1 MAAENCTLFAI
12 ENFSLGASG
21 RTPRRGVGGVGL
33 GGAVGKR
40 VGAATA
46 KSLAAANRLS
56 TEGGRRRSC
65 LCFG

>member
-1 MAAENCTLFAI
+1 MAAENCTSFTI
-12 ENFSLGASG
+12 KDQSLGASG

-46 KSLAAANRLS
+46 KSLAAATRLS
-56 TEGGRRRSC
+56 TAGGRHRSC

>member
-1 MAAENCTLFAI
+1 M
-12 ENFSLGASG
+12 
-21 RTPRRGVGGVGL
+21 GL
-33 GGAVGKR
+33 GGTVGQR